1 MRVLRG
7 RGETI
12 EDDRSRTRAL
22 LEDTRDTGEPGLRV
36 WRPPKQVAFGRRD
49 ASTDGYEAARAA
61 ASDHDFPP
69 TERPVGGRAVAYT
82 GATVAF
88 ARSEPI
94 EDIRTGL
101 QARYSAATT
110 DLQVALARLG
120 IHVTPGEP
128 EDSFCPGSH
137 SLRAA
142 GKIVGIAQ
150 RVQKGVAL
158 VSGIVTV
165 RDHDAIAAVLADVYD
180 ALGLP
185 FDQCSVGSIERAGGP
200 SDPEDILPEIE
211 RSLAGDDP
219 TIERV

>member
-12 EDDRSRTRAL
+12 ADDRSLTREL
-22 LEDTRDTGEPGLRV
+22 LETTRETGETGVRV

-49 ASTDGYEAARAA
+49 ASVDGYEAARSAA
-61 ASDHDFPP
+61 RDHEFPP

-82 GATVAF
+82 GTTAAF
-88 ARSEPI
+88 ARTEPI
-94 EDIRTGL
+94 DDIRTGL

-110 DLQVALARLG
+110 DLQVALSRLG
-120 IHVTPGEP
+120 VHVTPGEP
-128 EDSFCPGSH
+128 DDSFCPGSH
-137 SLRAA
+137 SLQAE

-150 RVQKGVAL
+150 RVQKGVAM
-158 VSGIVTV
+158 VSGIVIV
-165 RDHDAIAAVLADVYD
+165 RDRDAITAVLADVYD

-185 FDQCSVGSIERAGGP
+185 FDRQSVGSIERASGT
-200 SDPEDILPEIE
+200 SDPQAVVGTIE
-211 RSLAGDDP
+211 RSLTDDDP

>member
-22 LEDTRDTGEPGLRV
+22 LEITRDTGESGVRV

-49 ASTDGYEAARAA
+49 AVTDGYEAARTA

-94 EDIRTGL
+94 DDIRTGL

-110 DLQVALARLG
+110 DLQVALMRLG
-120 IHVTPGEP
+120 LHVTPGEP
-128 EDSFCPGSH
+128 ENSFCPGSH

-150 RVQKGVAL
+150 RVQKEVAL
-158 VSGIVTV
+158 VSGIVIV

-180 ALGLP
+180 ALGIA
-185 FDQCSVGSIERAGGP
+185 FDPDSVGSIERAGGP
-200 SDPEDILPEIE
+200 GNPREIIGEIE
-211 RSLAGDDP
+211 RSLVGDDP